1 MKSLNKVLNKAI
13 TLFLI
18 IAMTVLPVCAGGD
31 GASSTAV
38 QPRYNNIG
46 SVVLSL
52 EFDMNNVA
60 YCGIS
65 VTPFQHG
72 SGISGLMKIFDSDG
86 VCLKIWSVS
95 DYVDPI
101 MQEFTYQCEYGETY
115 TVTFA
120 GYAYSNNGTAADRLE
135 LSVSNT
141 CIDRN

>member
-1 MKSLNKVLNKAI
+1 
-13 TLFLI
+13 
-18 IAMTVLPVCAGGD
+18 
-31 GASSTAV
+31 
-38 QPRYNNIG
+38 
-46 SVVLSL
+46 
-52 EFDMNNVA
+52 MNNVA

-65 VTPFQHG
+65 VAPLLHG
-72 SGISGLMKIFDSDG
+72 SGVSGLMKIFDSDG
-86 VCLKIWSVS
+86 VCLEIWSVS

>member
-72 SGISGLMKIFDSDG
+72 SGVSGLMKIFDSDG
-86 VCLKIWSVS
+86 VCLEIWSVS

>member
-38 QPRYNNIG
+38 QPRYNNIS

-65 VTPFQHG
+65 VAPLLHG
-72 SGISGLMKIFDSDG
+72 SGVSGLMKIFNSDG
-86 VCLKIWSVS
+86 VCLEIWSVS

-101 MQEFTYQCEYGETY
+101 MQEFTYQCEYGESY

-135 LSVSNT
+135 LSVT
-141 CIDRN
+141 AICED

>member
-1 MKSLNKVLNKAI
+1 MKKVSKVVNKAI
-13 TLFLI
+13 SLFLI

-31 GASSTAV
+31 GASTTAV
-38 QPRYNNIG
+38 QPRYNNI
-46 SVVLSL
+46 SSAVLSL

-60 YCGIS
+60 YCCIS
-65 VTPFQHG
+65 VSPFSHG
-72 SGISGLMKIFDSDG
+72 SGVSGLMKFFDSEG
-86 VCLKIWSVS
+86 TCLEIWSVS
-95 DYVDPI
+95 DYERPI

-141 CIDRN
+141 CIDKD

>member
-38 QPRYNNIG
+38 QPRYNNIS

-65 VTPFQHG
+65 VAPLLHG
-72 SGISGLMKIFDSDG
+72 SGVSGLMKIFDSDG
-86 VCLKIWSVS
+86 VCLEIWSVS

>member
-1 MKSLNKVLNKAI
+1 MKSLNKVLSKAI

-31 GASSTAV
+31 GASFTAV
-38 QPRYNNIG
+38 QPRYSNIG
-46 SVVLSL
+46 SATLSL

-60 YCGIS
+60 HCGIS
-65 VTPFQHG
+65 VAPLPHG
-72 SGISGLMKIFDSDG
+72 SGVSGLMKIFDSDG
-86 VCLKIWSVS
+86 VCLEIWSVS
-95 DYVDPI
+95 DYVRPF

-141 CIDRN
+141 CINRN

>member
-1 MKSLNKVLNKAI
+1 MKNLNKVLSKAI

-18 IAMTVLPVCAGGD
+18 LAMTVLPVCAGGD

-38 QPRYNNIG
+38 QPRYSNIG
-46 SVVLSL
+46 SATLSL

-60 YCGIS
+60 YCGIA
-65 VTPFQHG
+65 VDTLPHG
-72 SGISGLMKIFDSDG
+72 SGVSGLMKIFDSDG

-120 GYAYSNNGTAADRLE
+120 GYAYSRNGTAADRLE

>member
-86 VCLKIWSVS
+86 VCLEIWSVS
-95 DYVDPI
+95 DYVRPI

-141 CIDRN
+141 CINRN

>member
-38 QPRYNNIG
+38 QPRYNNIS

-60 YCGIS
+60 YCCIS
-65 VTPFQHG
+65 ADIINIHSRIDDLIVYKC
-72 SGISGLMKIFDSDG
+72 IVDNAID
-86 VCLKIWSVS
+86 CVS
-95 DYVDPI
+95 DR
-101 MQEFTYQCEYGETY
+101 F
-115 TVTFA
+115 
-120 GYAYSNNGTAADRLE
+120 
-135 LSVSNT
+135 LSHTNAR
-141 CIDRN
+141 ILPGR